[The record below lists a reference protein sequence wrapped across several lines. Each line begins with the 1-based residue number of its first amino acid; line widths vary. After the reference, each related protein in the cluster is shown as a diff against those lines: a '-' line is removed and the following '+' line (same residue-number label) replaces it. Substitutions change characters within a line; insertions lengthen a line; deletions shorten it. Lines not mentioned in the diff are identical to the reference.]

1 MLNELLIKI
10 GHNPTATAL
19 KRTTYKS
26 PFNPNE
32 KTPSFFVFNNQ
43 RWNGHDRL
51 REYNYKCN
59 STGAGGNIFDF
70 AMRYYNL
77 DFKSA
82 KRKIYELLNMDSLA
96 LGDVSQNR
104 TIQTKVKSPSFSFNQ
119 PKETYKIKKTSLLQN
134 KALIQHLEDE
144 RKISFKIAQK
154 YISEIY
160 YQIGDKNYFAL
171 CFYNNSGGMEIR
183 NKYFKGS
190 FGKKD
195 ISTISPFRNQ
205 TRVKIFEGFLDFLSY
220 IELNGFIPKSDYM
233 ILNSL
238 SLLDRALNS
247 INGKYELY
255 ELYYDNDRAG
265 NEATKKTIEILGNIK
280 VIDKR
285 DNYQSYKD
293 LNEFLIN
300 RKDKNEN

>member
-1 MLNELLIKI
+1 MLNELLIRI
-10 GHNPTATAL
+10 GHNPIATAP

-26 PFNPNE
+26 PFTNE

-43 RWNGHDRL
+43 RWNGQDKL

-59 STGAGGNIFDF
+59 STGVGGNIFDF

-82 KRKIYELLNMDSLA
+82 KRKIYELLNMDSMA

-104 TIQTKVKSPSFSFNQ
+104 TIQTKVKSFNQ
-119 PKETYKIKKTSLLQN
+119 PKEESYKIKKTQSLQN
-134 KALIQHLEDE
+134 KALVQYLEDE
-144 RKISFKIAQK
+144 RKISFNVAQI

-195 ISTISPFRNQ
+195 IATITPFRNQ
-205 TRVKIFEGFLDFLSY
+205 TKVKIFEGFLDFLSY
-220 IELNGFIPKSDYM
+220 IELNGFMPKSDYI

-247 INGKYELY
+247 IKGKYGLY

-265 NEATKKTIEILGNIK
+265 NEATQKAIEFLYDKK

-285 DNYQSYKD
+285 DNYQNFKD
-293 LNEFLIN
+293 LNEFLIS
-300 RKDKNEN
+300 KK

>member
-10 GHNPTATAL
+10 GHNPIATSP

-26 PFNPNE
+26 PFNPSE
-32 KTPSFFVFNNQ
+32 KTPSFFVFKNQ
-43 RWNGHDRL
+43 RWNGQDIL
-51 REYNYKCN
+51 REYNYRCN
-59 STGAGGNIFDF
+59 STSVGGNIFDF

-77 DFKSA
+77 VDFVSA
-82 KRKIYELLNMDSLA
+82 KRKVHELLNMDS
-96 LGDVSQNR
+96 R
-104 TIQTKVKSPSFSFNQ
+104 TTQIKVKSPSFSFNQ
-119 PKETYKIKKTSLLQN
+119 PKEESYKIKKTQSLQN
-134 KALIQHLEDE
+134 KALIQYLEEE
-144 RKISFKIAQK
+144 RKISFKVAQK

-171 CFYNNSGGMEIR
+171 AFYNNSGGMEVR

-195 ISTISPFRNQ
+195 IATITPFRNQ

-220 IELNGFIPKSDYM
+220 IEINTFLPESDYM

-238 SLLDRALNS
+238 SLLDRALS
-247 INGKYELY
+247 TIEGKYELY

-265 NEATKKTIEILGNIK
+265 NEATQKTIDFLGDKK
-280 VIDKR
+280 VSDKR
-285 DNYQSYKD
+285 IHYKDFKD
-293 LNEFLIN
+293 LNEFLVS
-300 RKDKNEN
+300 KK